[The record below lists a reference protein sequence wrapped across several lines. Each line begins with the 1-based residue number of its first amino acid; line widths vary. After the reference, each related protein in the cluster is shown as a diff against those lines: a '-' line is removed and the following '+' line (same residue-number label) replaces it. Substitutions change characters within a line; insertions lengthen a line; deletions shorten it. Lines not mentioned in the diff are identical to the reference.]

1 MLITSYLQDEF
12 IYMELF
18 LVLVALLLMILGVLG
33 SFLPVLPGPLTSWA
47 GLLVL
52 HFTKGVELSQTFL
65 IVTLLVAIVIYVLDY
80 IIPAIGTKK
89 FGGSKAG
96 MIGTTLGL
104 IIGLFSPIPFGI
116 IIGPFVGA
124 LIGELIHRND
134 FNKALNAAFGS
145 LLGFIASTFLKF
157 IVAIIYL
164 GFFVVKLSE
173 HDASWY

>member
-1 MLITSYLQDEF
+1 
-12 IYMELF
+12 MEIF
-18 LVLVALLLMILGVLG
+18 LVCIALLLIVLGILG
-33 SFLPVLPGPLTSWA
+33 SFLPILPGPLTSWA

-52 HFTKGVELSQTFL
+52 HFTEGVELSQTFL
-65 IVTLLVAIVIYVLDY
+65 IITLLVAIFIYVLDY
-80 IIPAIGTKK
+80 IIPAIGTKR

-116 IIGPFVGA
+116 IIGPFIGA
-124 LIGELIHRND
+124 LIGEMIHRND
-134 FNKALNAAFGS
+134 FNKALKAAFGS
-145 LLGFIASTFLKF
+145 FLGFIASTFLKF

-164 GFFVVKLSE
+164 GFFIVKLLE

>member
-1 MLITSYLQDEF
+1 
-12 IYMELF
+12 MEIF
-18 LVLVALLLMILGVLG
+18 LVLLALLLMILGILG
-33 SFLPVLPGPLTSWA
+33 SFLPVLPGPLTSWI

-52 HFTKGVELSQTFL
+52 HFTDGIELSTTFL
-65 IVTLLVAIVIYVLDY
+65 IVTLVFAVFIYILDY
-80 IIPAIGTKK
+80 IIPAIGTKR

-124 LIGELIHRND
+124 LIGEMMHRND
-134 FNKALNAAFGS
+134 FNKALKAAFGS
-145 LLGFIASTFLKF
+145 FLGFIASTFLKF

-164 GFFVVKLSE
+164 GFFIVKLSE
-173 HDASWY
+173 HNTSWY

>member
-1 MLITSYLQDEF
+1 
-12 IYMELF
+12 MELF
-18 LVLVALLLMILGVLG
+18 LVCIALLLMILGILG

-52 HFTKGVELSQTFL
+52 HFTEGVELSHTFL
-65 IVTLLVAIVIYVLDY
+65 IVSLVFAVFIYVLDY
-80 IIPAIGTKK
+80 IIPAIGTKR
-89 FGGSKAG
+89 FGGSRAG

-104 IIGLFSPIPFGI
+104 IIGLLSPIPFGI

-124 LIGELIHRND
+124 LIGEMMHRND
-134 FNKALNAAFGS
+134 FNKALKAAFGS

-164 GFFVVKLSE
+164 GFFIVKLSE
-173 HDASWY
+173 HNASWY